1 MEIFGLEIIVGLIV
15 GVVVAIVCVHAC
27 FGDKHTDNENRC
39 NNNENY
45 DSDEYYEWCEDEDRK
60 G

>member
-1 MEIFGLEIIVGLIV
+1 MEIFGLGIIIGLIV
-15 GVVVAIVCVHAC
+15 GVVVAIVCVCAC
-27 FGDKHTDNENRC
+27 FRDKHTD
-39 NNNENY
+39 NENY

>member
-1 MEIFGLEIIVGLIV
+1 MEIFGLGIIVGLIV
-15 GVVVAIVCVHAC
+15 GVVVVIICVRAC
-27 FGDKHTDNENRC
+27 FRGEHTDNENRY

-45 DSDEYYEWCEDEDRK
+45 DSDEYYEWCEDEVRK